1 MILDNNTGF
10 KDIGYT
16 LIHEHLTI
24 DLSRLKE
31 DDDAKLDDVDSLI
44 EDLKELK
51 KSGIDT
57 IVDVTN
63 IGMGRDIERI
73 KYISDISNMNVIL
86 STGFYKEPFLPE
98 IVYKSSVKELA
109 DIFIDEII
117 NGIDGT
123 NYKAS
128 VIGEIGTSKE
138 EIKEVERKIFE
149 AAAIAHNETGV
160 PIITHTTLGLLG
172 LEQIKI
178 FKNMKVNLEKVVIGH
193 VDLNID
199 MDYYLTLLDN
209 GCYLAFDTI
218 GKTNYQPDELRAI
231 SIKKLIDKG
240 FINKILLSLDISRK
254 SYLKNY
260 GGFGHSYIVEKFI
273 PLLKNNGLTEEDIKT
288 ILYRNPLDLIGG

>member
-1 MILDNNTGF
+1 MILDNSTGF

-24 DLSRLKE
+24 NLSRLKE

-199 MDYYLTLLDN
+199 MDYYLILLDN

>member
-1 MILDNNTGF
+1 MILDNSTGF

-128 VIGEIGTSKE
+128 VIGEIGTSKK
-138 EIKEVERKIFE
+138 EIKEVERKIFQ

-178 FKNMKVNLEKVVIGH
+178 FRNMKVNLEKVVIGH

-231 SIKKLIDKG
+231 YIKKLIDKG

>member
-1 MILDNNTGF
+1 MILDNSTGF

-73 KYISDISNMNVIL
+73 KYISDISNINVIL

-138 EIKEVERKIFE
+138 EIREVERKIFE

-160 PIITHTTLGLLG
+160 PIITHTTLGFLG

-273 PLLKNNGLTEEDIKT
+273 PLLKNVGVTEADIKT
-288 ILYRNPLDLIGG
+288 MLYKNPLELFGG